1 MSSFASRSTRVE
13 AVAQSGRDVA
23 ASALGARRLK
33 ESRKFWARWR
43 VRLGYPV
50 ALVYWALAAPSTR
63 SIAIGGIV
71 AAFGSLIRGLAS
83 GHLRKDEQLATT
95 GPYACTRNPLYLGSA
110 FLAAGFVVAGLSW
123 IGGAIVSIYFTVF
136 YYAVMRSEE
145 SDVRERF
152 GAAYDEYARQV
163 PFFFP
168 SYRRS
173 AVPTTS
179 TKPMSRHFSWPQ
191 YMRNREY
198 QALIGTLAGL
208 GAVWLRMWIRAR
220 YGY

>member
-1 MSSFASRSTRVE
+1 
-13 AVAQSGRDVA
+13 
-23 ASALGARRLK
+23 LK

-50 ALVYWALAAPSTR
+50 ALIYWVLAMPSPR
-63 SIAIGGIV
+63 SIAMGGIV
-71 AAFGSLIRGLAS
+71 AAFGLLIRALAS

-110 FLAAGFVVAGLSW
+110 LLAAGFVIAGLSW
-123 IGGAIVSIYFTVF
+123 MGGAIVSIYFTVF

-179 TKPMSRHFSWPQ
+179 AQPMSTPFSWAQ
-191 YMRNREY
+191 YSRNREY

-208 GAVWLRMWIRAR
+208 AAVWLRMWIRAR